1 MTAQPTGTV
10 TFLFTDVEASTRL
23 WEDHP
28 AEMQVALELHDQI
41 LRSAIAARAGYV
53 FSTAGDAFAAAFARA
68 DDAVE
73 AARCAQEDLAAA
85 LWPAPAQIRVRMG
98 VHTGSAIERGGDYFG
113 PVLNRAARIMS
124 AGHAGQTLVS
134 STTAG
139 LVSVA
144 ELVDLGEHR
153 LKDLGEPEQ
162 IFQVAVAGTGFAP
175 LRTLSVL
182 RNNLPVQRTLL
193 VGRDGD
199 VDRVVGLVGESRLV
213 TLTGVGGVGKTRL
226 ALAAAA
232 TVADRFQGGV
242 FFVDLTALG
251 SGEQVPAAIADAV
264 GLKGV
269 GEIEDQVLE
278 FLATRAALVILDNCE
293 HLVDDVAEFV
303 DRVLDLDGESKLMAT
318 SREDL
323 DVEGERTVRVSSLSM
338 NEGAVVCPAV
348 ELLIDRAGAVGV
360 ELSGTGDHGNV
371 LAEICERLDGIPL
384 AIELA
389 AAQLPHLS
397 PSDLLARLDQ
407 RFDLLSGGRRRRRQR
422 QQTLQAVMDWS
433 WELLAEPEQALLAR
447 LAVFSGPWHL
457 ALAEGI
463 CAEPGGPPIVASLG
477 SLVHKSL
484 VQCLGDDAAGTRY
497 RMLET
502 VRLYAQQRLVDMGE
516 ANELRDR
523 HLGWYVGRI
532 DEEGLDVHMLSVAHI
547 AQYVRDYSN
556 IRAAIDWAI
565 TTGAVEEA
573 ATLVI
578 VGSVQRLMPAAA
590 NTVELIDIAEEL
602 IELDV
607 SAATKARLLVAEA
620 WLYWTFKPDEVSG
633 IEIGRRAVDAARH
646 AGDAFA
652 LAQAL
657 VFDTFYRTDFQPS
670 YGAYWE
676 EVEEVALASG
686 STLVYDVAVSMIRG
700 SPHLKNDAQ
709 WSIENALSFDPDQ
722 EVVGIAQFQSC
733 VGGVV
738 SGIITN
744 QLEISHLLADR
755 FQAISDR
762 LGLATSWLFPYGKSL
777 VAAAEGKLSDARS
790 LMEVARISEE
800 SVLCLSSCR

>member
-1 MTAQPTGTV
+1 M
-10 TFLFTDVEASTRL
+10 
-23 WEDHP
+23 
-28 AEMQVALELHDQI
+28 
-41 LRSAIAARAGYV
+41 
-53 FSTAGDAFAAAFARA
+53 
-68 DDAVE
+68 
-73 AARCAQEDLAAA
+73 
-85 LWPAPAQIRVRMG
+85 
-98 VHTGSAIERGGDYFG
+98 
-113 PVLNRAARIMS
+113 
-124 AGHAGQTLVS
+124 
-134 STTAG
+134 
-139 LVSVA
+139 
-144 ELVDLGEHR
+144 
-153 LKDLGEPEQ
+153 
-162 IFQVAVAGTGFAP
+162 
-175 LRTLSVL
+175 
-182 RNNLPVQRTLL
+182 
-193 VGRDGD
+193 
-199 VDRVVGLVGESRLV
+199 
-213 TLTGVGGVGKTRL
+213 
-226 ALAAAA
+226 
-232 TVADRFQGGV
+232 
-242 FFVDLTALG
+242 
-251 SGEQVPAAIADAV
+251 
-264 GLKGV
+264 
-269 GEIEDQVLE
+269 
-278 FLATRAALVILDNCE
+278 
-293 HLVDDVAEFV
+293 
-303 DRVLDLDGESKLMAT
+303 
-318 SREDL
+318 
-323 DVEGERTVRVSSLSM
+323 
-338 NEGAVVCPAV
+338 
-348 ELLIDRAGAVGV
+348 
-360 ELSGTGDHGNV
+360 
-371 LAEICERLDGIPL
+371 
-384 AIELA
+384 
-389 AAQLPHLS
+389 
-397 PSDLLARLDQ
+397 
-407 RFDLLSGGRRRRRQR
+407 
-422 QQTLQAVMDWS
+422 
-433 WELLAEPEQALLAR
+433 
-447 LAVFSGPWHL
+447 FSGPWHL

-463 CAEPGGPPIVASLG
+463 CVEPGGPPIVASLG

-620 WLYWTFKPDEVSG
+620 WLYWTFKPDEASG

-700 SPHLKNDAQ
+700 SPQLKNDAQ

-800 SVLCLSSCR
+800 SSRVGPTRGDFLLVPAIVAAGEGRFADCACLLEISKANPIPLAWGSHLAVYLYLRDLARTALEPDQLAATREAGRQIDTHTALTNFLQSTAPPTNA